1 MPEILSSLTKA
12 FSLIFSGNEEL
23 WKILFLTLQTSLS
36 AVLVAATIAVPIGT
50 YLGLKKFRGKPLL
63 INVVYTL
70 MGLPPVLVGLVVFL
84 LLSRSGPLGS
94 LSLLFT
100 PTAMVIAQVVL
111 AIPIITGLTI
121 SAIIDKEKSI
131 RELAFTL
138 GATDSQ
144 IFWTLIKEARGQI
157 MVAIITGFGRLVAEV
172 GAVMMVGGNILGETR
187 VLTTAIVLETR
198 KGNME
203 FALALGIVL
212 LALSFIVI
220 VSVGL
225 LRGIKFDV

>member
-1 MPEILSSLTKA
+1 MPDIFNSLSKSFA
-12 FSLIFSGNEEL
+12 LIVTGNEEL
-23 WKILFLTLQTSLS
+23 WEILFLTLQTSLS
-36 AVLVAATIAVPIGT
+36 AVLVATIIAVPVGT
-50 YLGLKKFRGKPLL
+50 YLGLKKFRGKTLL
-63 INVVYTL
+63 INLIYTL

-100 PTAMVIAQVVL
+100 PAAMVIAQVVL
-111 AIPIITGLTI
+111 AVPIITGLTMT
-121 SAIIDKEKSI
+121 AIMDKEKSI

-138 GATDSQ
+138 GATDRQ
-144 IFWTLIKEARGQI
+144 IFWTLIKEAKGQI
-157 MVAIITGFGRLVAEV
+157 MVATITGFGRLVAEV

-203 FALALGIVL
+203 FALALGIIL
-212 LALSFIVI
+212 LTLSFVVI
-220 VSVGL
+220 VFLGL
-225 LRGIKFDV
+225 LRGIKFDG